1 MICCNVCVFAMLQA
15 SKQLHRYMYTLVG
28 IASSTCGR
36 DQAPGGIPY
45 WSPRQCMVPRARAD
59 ARRGAVRGSGGP
71 RARGRRAARRDDAA
85 LRAVPM
91 MVARRSRL
99 VLLQLGLLAAAVSGG
114 SGGGSDCAASDAKL
128 EKSREMLCSSLTQA
142 NTSWCGDFQ
151 RNGAATDWPSQAVYM
166 VQILVALKSPD
177 ACLNTTYARDTVGW
191 LNTMQTAAVST
202 TGNFFWTW
210 LVFQV
215 QYYDMPRQPG
225 VRIEAP
231 DTLGRKCWAFAF
243 LNAQFGE
250 QALVDALRQHALQ
263 MPSFIA
269 NYTAAIPLTMNLCD
283 RVRANC
289 FLNSSYDPR
298 HNGTC
303 PGKLAEFALGFE
315 RENFKPQQGRSSI
328 ADPWKGNAATVP
340 PAEEASLLPSTCSV
354 VPSPRGVTEE
364 VDANATCEV
373 LLAGASARL
382 QLDRLPPSQTA
393 SNSLSSDAPNYLDAQ
408 LFAHTTPPSS
418 AAPPRKAVIANII
431 SGAANRYSMTDE
443 TAVSLALAARQASS
457 VPLDAILFPE
467 CFLYNG
473 SNAEVCDGT
482 DGDDGNSCRGP
493 HATACARAARM
504 TNAYVVCPFYE
515 LVSAEASQDA
525 GPMYNTAILLDRAGR
540 QVGKYRKTF
549 PTAEIFPPSTGEVN
563 EGVLPGNLG
572 VPVFD
577 VRGAICHQ

>member
-1 MICCNVCVFAMLQA
+1 MM
-15 SKQLHRYMYTLVG
+15 M
-28 IASSTCGR
+28 
-36 DQAPGGIPY
+36 P
-45 WSPRQCMVPRARAD
+45 ARCTQSW
-59 ARRGAVRGSGGP
+59 V
-71 RARGRRAARRDDAA
+71 
-85 LRAVPM
+85 
-91 MVARRSRL
+91 L
-99 VLLQLGLLAAAVSGG
+99 VLALLLGLLAAAAVNDGG
-114 SGGGSDCAASDAKL
+114 DGGSDCAASDAKL
-128 EKSREMLCSSLTQA
+128 RKWREMLCSSLTQA
-142 NTSWCGDFQ
+142 NTPWCGEFH

-166 VQILVALKSPD
+166 VQILATLKSPD
-177 ACLNTTYARDTVGW
+177 TCLNTTFARDTVGW
-191 LNTMQTAAVST
+191 LNAMQTTAVST

-215 QYYDMPRQPG
+215 QYYDMPRHPG

-243 LNAQFGE
+243 LKEQFGE

-263 MPSFIA
+263 MPSFIS
-269 NYTAAIPLTMNLCD
+269 NYTAAIPLTMDLCD
-283 RVRANC
+283 KVRANC

-298 HNGTC
+298 HSGTC
-303 PGKLAEFALGFE
+303 PAKLAEFVLGFE
-315 RENFKPQQGRSSI
+315 RENFKPQQGRSRI
-328 ADPWKGNAATVP
+328 ADPWKGTGDTSVS
-340 PAEEASLLPSTCSV
+340 EDASLPTSSCTV
-354 VPSPRGVTEE
+354 VRTSPRGATAAVG
-364 VDANATCEV
+364 VNATCEV

-382 QLDRLPPSQTA
+382 ELDRLPPSQAA
-393 SNSLSSDAPNYLDAQ
+393 SNSLPSDAPNYLDAQ
-408 LFAHTTPPSS
+408 VFAHTTPPSGV
-418 AAPPRKAVIANII
+418 APPRKAIVANIV
-431 SGAANRYSMTDE
+431 SGAANRYYMTDE
-443 TAVSLALAARQASS
+443 TAVLLALAARQASS
-457 VPLDAILFPE
+457 APLDVILFPE

-493 HATACARAARM
+493 HATTCAHAARM

-515 LVSAEASQDA
+515 LASAASSQDA

-577 VRGAICHQ
+577 VSWYQSLLNELLP